1 MTADHPTSS
10 SSTTGDP
17 LGGEQRTR
25 IASDQLATALRDPP
39 KVKPLDDDQL
49 TNKDHAPVKL
59 DNGWDFVAA
68 TAVKTAG
75 AVPIAAGGGA
85 AAAAAGGGTVM
96 AAASARGAASVTG
109 SAAGGLRTAA
119 AAGDGKS
126 ENLSSRQVPVPIW
139 FQAEVVASG
148 GSGSATLY

>member
-1 MTADHPTSS
+1 M
-10 SSTTGDP
+10 
-17 LGGEQRTR
+17 
-25 IASDQLATALRDPP
+25 
-39 KVKPLDDDQL
+39 KPLDDDQL

-75 AVPIAAGGGA
+75 AEPIAAGGGA

-126 ENLSSRQVPVPIW
+126 ENLSSRQVPVLIW
-139 FQAEVVASG
+139 FQAEVGPKSG
-148 GSGSATLY
+148 GFRRLRFRNTVLT

>member
-10 SSTTGDP
+10 SSTTGNP

-25 IASDQLATALRDPP
+25 IASDQLATALRVQP

-75 AVPIAAGGGA
+75 AVQIAAGGGA

-126 ENLSSRQVPVPIW
+126 ENLSSRQVPVLIW